1 MLINKIWR
9 RYTGDVILM
18 IDSIMEFI
26 KTFLMLFFELLI
38 LFIIV
43 SFIVSLI
50 QQVVSEEKIKRLL
63 SKPNQAISY
72 MLGMVFGAMT
82 PFCSCSTIPILAG
95 LLNSKVP
102 FGPAISFLIASPL
115 MNPLMIFMLWA
126 LLGWKVAIVYFV
138 VLAIFSILTGFV
150 FSKMNLA
157 ETYKGVNVKGDGFF
171 ANKTG
176 SRVKQAL
183 NDAWAFLYPMLP
195 YLFIGVFIGAFIYGF
210 VPETFITKY
219 ASGDGVISVFIASV
233 IGIPMYIRPETMLP
247 IAEALASKGMSLGT
261 VVALIIGGAGASI
274 PEVVLLSKLFKK
286 KFVVSFVIAILVVA
300 IATGLIVNLII

>member
-1 MLINKIWR
+1 
-9 RYTGDVILM
+9 M
-18 IDSIMEFI
+18 IDSILEFI
-26 KTFLMLFFELLI
+26 KTFLMLFFELLL
-38 LFIIV
+38 LFIVV

-50 QQVVSEEKIKRLL
+50 QQVVSEEKIKKLL
-63 SKPNQAISY
+63 SKPNKAVNYI
-72 MLGMVFGAMT
+72 LGMIFGAVT

-102 FGPAISFLIASPL
+102 FGPAMSFLIASPL

-138 VLAIFSILTGFV
+138 VLAIFSILTGLV

-157 ETYKGVNVKGDGFF
+157 ESYKGVNVKGDGFF

-176 SRVKQAL
+176 SRFKQAL

-210 VPETFITKY
+210 IPEEFITKY
-219 ASGDGVISVFIASV
+219 ASGDGFISVFIASV

-247 IAEALASKGMSLGT
+247 IAEALVSKGMSLGT

-286 KFVVSFVIAILVVA
+286 KFVISFIIAILVVA
-300 IATGLIVNLII
+300 IVTGLIVNIII

>member
-1 MLINKIWR
+1 M
-9 RYTGDVILM
+9 V
-18 IDSIMEFI
+18 DSIMEFI
-26 KTFLMLFFELLI
+26 KTFLMLFFELLL
-38 LFIIV
+38 LFIVV

-50 QQVVSEEKIKRLL
+50 QQVVSEEKIKKLL
-63 SKPNQAISY
+63 SKPNKAVNYI
-72 MLGMVFGAMT
+72 LGMIFGAVT

-102 FGPAISFLIASPL
+102 FGPAMSFLIASPL

-138 VLAIFSILTGFV
+138 VLAIFSILTGLV

-157 ETYKGVNVKGDGFF
+157 ESYKGVNVKGDGFF

-176 SRVKQAL
+176 SRFKQAL

-210 VPETFITKY
+210 IPEEFITKY
-219 ASGDGVISVFIASV
+219 ASGDGFISVFIASV
-233 IGIPMYIRPETMLP
+233 IGIPMYIRPETILP
-247 IAEALASKGMSLGT
+247 IAEALVSKGMSLGT

-286 KFVVSFVIAILVVA
+286 KFVISFIIAILIVA
-300 IATGLIVNLII
+300 IATGLMVNISI

>member
-1 MLINKIWR
+1 M
-9 RYTGDVILM
+9 V
-18 IDSIMEFI
+18 DSIMEFI
-26 KTFLMLFFELLI
+26 KTFLMLFFELLL
-38 LFIIV
+38 LFIVV

-50 QQVVSEEKIKRLL
+50 QQVVSEEKIKKLL
-63 SKPNQAISY
+63 SKPNKAVNYI
-72 MLGMVFGAMT
+72 LGMIFGAVT

-102 FGPAISFLIASPL
+102 FGPAMSFLIASPL

-126 LLGWKVAIVYFV
+126 LLGWKVAVVYFV
-138 VLAIFSILTGFV
+138 VLAIFSILTGLV

-157 ETYKGVNVKGDGFF
+157 ESYKGVNVKGDGFF
-171 ANKTG
+171 ANKSG
-176 SRVKQAL
+176 SRFKQAL

-210 VPETFITKY
+210 IPEEFITKY
-219 ASGDGVISVFIASV
+219 ASGDGFISVFIASV

-247 IAEALASKGMSLGT
+247 IAEALVSKGMSLGT

-286 KFVVSFVIAILVVA
+286 KFVISFVIAILVVA
-300 IATGLIVNLII
+300 IATGLIVNMII

>member
-1 MLINKIWR
+1 ML
-9 RYTGDVILM
+9 
-18 IDSIMEFI
+18 DSIMEFI
-26 KTFLMLFFELLI
+26 KTFVMLFFELLT

-50 QQVVSEEKIKRLL
+50 QQVVSEEKIKRFL

-72 MLGMVFGAMT
+72 VLGMVFGAMT

-102 FGPAISFLIASPL
+102 FGPAVSFLIASPL

-126 LLGWKVAIVYFV
+126 LLGWKVAIVYFI

-176 SRVKQAL
+176 SRVKHAL

-210 VPETFITKY
+210 VPETFITIY
-219 ASGDGVISVFIASV
+219 ASGGGIISVFIASI

-247 IAEALASKGMSLGT
+247 IAEALASKGMLLGT

-286 KFVVSFVIAILVVA
+286 KFVISFVIAILVVA
-300 IATGLIVNLII
+300 ISTGLMVNIVI

>member
-1 MLINKIWR
+1 
-9 RYTGDVILM
+9 M

-26 KTFLMLFFELLI
+26 KTFLMLFFELLL
-38 LFIIV
+38 LFIVV

-50 QQVVSEEKIKRLL
+50 QQVVSEEKIIKLL
-63 SKPNQAISY
+63 SKPNEVVNYI
-72 MLGMVFGAMT
+72 LGMIFGAVT

-102 FGPAISFLIASPL
+102 FGPAMSFLIASPL

-126 LLGWKVAIVYFV
+126 LLGWKVAVVYFV
-138 VLAIFSILTGFV
+138 VLAIFSILTGLV

-157 ETYKGVNVKGDGFF
+157 ESYKGVNVKGDGFF

-176 SRVKQAL
+176 SRFKQAL

-210 VPETFITKY
+210 IPEEFITKY
-219 ASGDGVISVFIASV
+219 ASGDGFISVFIASV

-247 IAEALASKGMSLGT
+247 IAEALVSKGMSLGT

-286 KFVVSFVIAILVVA
+286 KFVISFIIAILVVA
-300 IATGLIVNLII
+300 IVTGLIVNIII

>member
-1 MLINKIWR
+1 ML
-9 RYTGDVILM
+9 
-18 IDSIMEFI
+18 DSIMEFI
-26 KTFLMLFFELLI
+26 KTFVMLFFELLT

-50 QQVVSEEKIKRLL
+50 QQVVSEEKIKRFL

-72 MLGMVFGAMT
+72 VLGMVFGAMT

-102 FGPAISFLIASPL
+102 FGPAVSFLIAS
-115 MNPLMIFMLWA
+115 PLMIFMLWA
-126 LLGWKVAIVYFV
+126 LLGWKVAVVYFI

-176 SRVKQAL
+176 SRVKHAL

-219 ASGDGVISVFIASV
+219 ASGGGIISVFIASI

-286 KFVVSFVIAILVVA
+286 KFVISFVIAILVVA
-300 IATGLIVNLII
+300 ISTGLMVNIFI

>member
-1 MLINKIWR
+1 ML
-9 RYTGDVILM
+9 
-18 IDSIMEFI
+18 DSIIEFI

-50 QQVVSEEKIKRLL
+50 QQVVSEEKIKRFL

-72 MLGMVFGAMT
+72 VLGMVFGAMT

-102 FGPAISFLIASPL
+102 FGPAMSFLIASPL
-115 MNPLMIFMLWA
+115 MNPLMVFMLWA
-126 LLGWKVAIVYFV
+126 LLGWKVAIVYFI

-157 ETYKGVNVKGDGFF
+157 ETYKGVTVKGDGFF
-171 ANKTG
+171 ANKNG
-176 SRVKQAL
+176 SRFKQAL

-219 ASGDGVISVFIASV
+219 ASGGGIISVFIASI

-286 KFVVSFVIAILVVA
+286 KFIISFVIAILVVA
-300 IATGLIVNLII
+300 ISTGLIVNIVI

>member
-1 MLINKIWR
+1 
-9 RYTGDVILM
+9 M

-26 KTFLMLFFELLI
+26 KTFLMLFFELLL

-50 QQVVSEEKIKRLL
+50 QQVISEEKIKRFL
-63 SKPNQAISY
+63 SKPNQAINY
-72 MLGMVFGAMT
+72 ILGMVFGAIT

-102 FGPAISFLIASPL
+102 FGPSMSFLIASPL
-115 MNPLMIFMLWA
+115 MNPLMLFMLWA

-157 ETYKGVNVKGDGFF
+157 ETYKDVNVKGDGFF

-176 SRVKQAL
+176 SRFKQAL

-247 IAEALASKGMSLGT
+247 IAEALVSKGMSLGT
-261 VVALIIGGAGASI
+261 VVALIIGAGASI

-300 IATGLIVNLII
+300 VATGLIVNMIV

>member
-1 MLINKIWR
+1 MVAS
-9 RYTGDVILM
+9 VI
-18 IDSIMEFI
+18 EFI
-26 KTFLMLFFELLI
+26 KTFLMLFFELLL

-50 QQVVSEEKIKRLL
+50 QQIISEEKIKRFL
-63 SKPNQAISY
+63 SKPNQAINY
-72 MLGMVFGAMT
+72 ILGMVFGAIT

-102 FGPAISFLIASPL
+102 FGPSMSFLIASPL
-115 MNPLMIFMLWA
+115 MNPLMLFMLWA
-126 LLGWKVAIVYFV
+126 LLGWKVAVVYFV
-138 VLAIFSILTGFV
+138 VLAIFSILTGLV

-157 ETYKGVNVKGDGFF
+157 GSYKGVNVKGDGFF

-176 SRVKQAL
+176 SRFKQAL

-210 VPETFITKY
+210 VPEAFITKY
-219 ASGDGVISVFIASV
+219 ASGDGIISVFIASV

-247 IAEALASKGMSLGT
+247 IAEALVSKGMSLGT

-286 KFVVSFVIAILVVA
+286 KFVVSFIIAILVVA
-300 IATGLIVNLII
+300 IATGLTVNMIV

>member
-1 MLINKIWR
+1 
-9 RYTGDVILM
+9 
-18 IDSIMEFI
+18 MEFI
-26 KTFLMLFFELLI
+26 KTFLMLFFELLL
-38 LFIIV
+38 LFIVV

-50 QQVVSEEKIKRLL
+50 QQVVSEEKIKKLL
-63 SKPNQAISY
+63 SKPNKAVNYI
-72 MLGMVFGAMT
+72 LGMIFGAVT

-102 FGPAISFLIASPL
+102 FGPAMSFLIASPL

-126 LLGWKVAIVYFV
+126 LLGWKVAIVYFI
-138 VLAIFSILTGFV
+138 VLAVFSILTGLV

-157 ETYKGVNVKGDGFF
+157 NSYKGVNVKGDGFF

-176 SRVKQAL
+176 SRFKQAL

-210 VPETFITKY
+210 IPEEFITKY
-219 ASGDGVISVFIASV
+219 ASGDGFISVLIASV

-247 IAEALASKGMSLGT
+247 IAEALVSKGMSLGT

-286 KFVVSFVIAILVVA
+286 KFVISFVIAILVVA
-300 IATGLIVNLII
+300 IATGLIVNMII

>member
-1 MLINKIWR
+1 ML
-9 RYTGDVILM
+9 
-18 IDSIMEFI
+18 DSIIEFI

-63 SKPNQAISY
+63 SKPNKAVNYI
-72 MLGMVFGAMT
+72 LGMIFGAMT

-102 FGPAISFLIASPL
+102 FGPAMSFLIASPL
-115 MNPLMIFMLWA
+115 MNPLMVFMLWA
-126 LLGWKVAIVYFV
+126 LLGWRVAIVYFV

-157 ETYKGVNVKGDGFF
+157 ESYKGVNVKGDGFF

-219 ASGDGVISVFIASV
+219 ASGDGVIAVLIASV

-247 IAEALASKGMSLGT
+247 IAEALVSKGMSLGT

-300 IATGLIVNLII
+300 VATGLIVNMIV

>member
-1 MLINKIWR
+1 
-9 RYTGDVILM
+9 M

-26 KTFLMLFFELLI
+26 KTFLMLFFELLL
-38 LFIIV
+38 LFIVV

-50 QQVVSEEKIKRLL
+50 QQVVSEEKIKKLL
-63 SKPNQAISY
+63 SKPNKAVNYI
-72 MLGMVFGAMT
+72 LGMIFGAVT

-102 FGPAISFLIASPL
+102 FGPAMSFLIASPL

-138 VLAIFSILTGFV
+138 VLAIFSILTGLV

-157 ETYKGVNVKGDGFF
+157 ESYKGVNVKGDGFF

-176 SRVKQAL
+176 SRFKQAL

-210 VPETFITKY
+210 IPEEFITKY
-219 ASGDGVISVFIASV
+219 ASGDGFISVFIASV

-247 IAEALASKGMSLGT
+247 IAEALVSKGMSLGT

-286 KFVVSFVIAILVVA
+286 KFVISFVIAILVVA
-300 IATGLIVNLII
+300 IATGLIVNMII

>member
-1 MLINKIWR
+1 ML
-9 RYTGDVILM
+9 
-18 IDSIMEFI
+18 DSIIEFI
-26 KTFLMLFFELLI
+26 KTFLMLFFELLV

-50 QQVVSEEKIKRLL
+50 QQIVSEEKIKSLL
-63 SKPNQAISY
+63 SKPNQAINY
-72 MLGMVFGAMT
+72 ILGMIFGAIT

-102 FGPAISFLIASPL
+102 FGPAMSFLIASPL
-115 MNPLMIFMLWA
+115 MNPLMLFMLWA

-138 VLAIFSILTGFV
+138 VLAVFSILTGLV

-157 ETYKGVNVKGDGFF
+157 NSYKGVNVKGDGFF

-176 SRVKQAL
+176 SRFKQAL

-219 ASGDGVISVFIASV
+219 ASGDGILSVFIASI

-247 IAEALASKGMSLGT
+247 IAEALVSKGMSLGT

-286 KFVVSFVIAILVVA
+286 KFVISFIIAILVVA

>member
-1 MLINKIWR
+1 M
-9 RYTGDVILM
+9 V
-18 IDSIMEFI
+18 DSIMEFI
-26 KTFLMLFFELLI
+26 KTFLMLFFELLL
-38 LFIIV
+38 LFIVV

-50 QQVVSEEKIKRLL
+50 QQVVSEEKIKKLL
-63 SKPNQAISY
+63 SKPNKAVNYI
-72 MLGMVFGAMT
+72 LGMIFGAVT

-126 LLGWKVAIVYFV
+126 LLGWKVAIVYFI
-138 VLAIFSILTGFV
+138 VLAVFSILTGLV

-157 ETYKGVNVKGDGFF
+157 NSYKGVNVKGDGFF

-176 SRVKQAL
+176 YRFKQAL

-210 VPETFITKY
+210 IPEAFITKY
-219 ASGDGVISVFIASV
+219 ASGDGFMSVLIASV

-247 IAEALASKGMSLGT
+247 IAEALVSKGMSLGT

-286 KFVVSFVIAILVVA
+286 KFVISFVIAILVVA
-300 IATGLIVNLII
+300 IATGLIVNMII

>member
-1 MLINKIWR
+1 
-9 RYTGDVILM
+9 
-18 IDSIMEFI
+18 
-26 KTFLMLFFELLI
+26 
-38 LFIIV
+38 
-43 SFIVSLI
+43 
-50 QQVVSEEKIKRLL
+50 L

-72 MLGMVFGAMT
+72 VLGMVFGAMT

-102 FGPAISFLIASPL
+102 FGPAVSFLIASPL

-126 LLGWKVAIVYFV
+126 LLGWKVAIVYFI

-176 SRVKQAL
+176 SRVKHAL
-183 NDAWAFLYPMLP
+183 NDAWAFLYPM
-195 YLFIGVFIGAFIYGF
+195 
-210 VPETFITKY
+210 
-219 ASGDGVISVFIASV
+219 FIASI

-286 KFVVSFVIAILVVA
+286 KFVISFVIAILVVA
-300 IATGLIVNLII
+300 ISTGLMVNIVI

>member
-1 MLINKIWR
+1 ML
-9 RYTGDVILM
+9 
-18 IDSIMEFI
+18 DSIIEFI
-26 KTFLMLFFELLI
+26 KTFLMLFFELLV

-63 SKPNQAISY
+63 SKPNQAINY
-72 MLGMVFGAMT
+72 ILGMVFGAIT
-82 PFCSCSTIPILAG
+82 PFCSCSTIPTLAG

-102 FGPAISFLIASPL
+102 FGPAMSFLIASPL
-115 MNPLMIFMLWA
+115 MNPLMLFMLWA
-126 LLGWKVAIVYFV
+126 LLGWKVAVVYFV
-138 VLAIFSILTGFV
+138 VIAIFSILTGLV

-157 ETYKGVNVKGDGFF
+157 ESYKGVNVKGDGFF

-176 SRVKQAL
+176 SRLKQAL

-219 ASGDGVISVFIASV
+219 ASGDGIISVFIASI

-247 IAEALASKGMSLGT
+247 IAEALVSKGMSLGT

-300 IATGLIVNLII
+300 IATGLIVNMIV

>member
-1 MLINKIWR
+1 ML
-9 RYTGDVILM
+9 
-18 IDSIMEFI
+18 DSIIEFI
-26 KTFLMLFFELLI
+26 KTFLMLFFELLV

-50 QQVVSEEKIKRLL
+50 QQVVSEEKIKKLL
-63 SKPNQAISY
+63 SKPNKVVNYIF
-72 MLGMVFGAMT
+72 GMIFGAVT

-102 FGPAISFLIASPL
+102 FGPVMSFLIASPL

-126 LLGWKVAIVYFV
+126 LLGWKVAIVYFI
-138 VLAIFSILTGFV
+138 VLAVFSILTGLV
-150 FSKMNLA
+150 FSKINLA
-157 ETYKGVNVKGDGFF
+157 NSYKGVNVKGDGFF

-176 SRVKQAL
+176 SRFKQAL

-210 VPETFITKY
+210 IPEEFITKY
-219 ASGDGVISVFIASV
+219 ASGDGFISVLIASV

-247 IAEALASKGMSLGT
+247 IAEALVSKGMSLGT

-286 KFVVSFVIAILVVA
+286 KFVISFVIAILVVA
-300 IATGLIVNLII
+300 IATGLIVNMIV

>member
-1 MLINKIWR
+1 ML
-9 RYTGDVILM
+9 
-18 IDSIMEFI
+18 DSIMEFI
-26 KTFLMLFFELLI
+26 KTFVMLFFELLT

-43 SFIVSLI
+43 SFTVSLI
-50 QQVVSEEKIKRLL
+50 QQVVSEEKIKRFL

-72 MLGMVFGAMT
+72 VLGMVFGAMT

-102 FGPAISFLIASPL
+102 FGPAVSFLIASPL

-126 LLGWKVAIVYFV
+126 LLGWKVAIVYFI

-176 SRVKQAL
+176 SRVKHAL

-210 VPETFITKY
+210 VPETFITIY
-219 ASGDGVISVFIASV
+219 ASGGGIISVFIASI

-286 KFVVSFVIAILVVA
+286 KFVISFVIAILVVA
-300 IATGLIVNLII
+300 ISTGLMVNIVI

>member
-1 MLINKIWR
+1 ML
-9 RYTGDVILM
+9 
-18 IDSIMEFI
+18 DSIIEFI

-72 MLGMVFGAMT
+72 ILGMVFGAMT

-102 FGPAISFLIASPL
+102 FGPAMSFLIASPL
-115 MNPLMIFMLWA
+115 MNPLIVFMLWA
-126 LLGWKVAIVYFV
+126 LLGWRVAIVYFV
-138 VLAIFSILTGFV
+138 VLPIFSILTGFV

-157 ETYKGVNVKGDGFF
+157 ESYKGVNVKGDGFF

-219 ASGDGVISVFIASV
+219 ASGDGVIAVLIASV

-247 IAEALASKGMSLGT
+247 IAEALVSKGMSLGT

-300 IATGLIVNLII
+300 VATGLIVNMIV

>member
-1 MLINKIWR
+1 M
-9 RYTGDVILM
+9 V
-18 IDSIMEFI
+18 DSIIEFI
-26 KTFLMLFFELLI
+26 KTFLMLFFELLL
-38 LFIIV
+38 LFIVV

-50 QQVVSEEKIKRLL
+50 QQVVSEEKIKKLL
-63 SKPNQAISY
+63 SKPNKAVNYI
-72 MLGMVFGAMT
+72 LGMIFGAVT

-102 FGPAISFLIASPL
+102 FGPAMSFLIASPL

-138 VLAIFSILTGFV
+138 VLAIFSILTGLV

-157 ETYKGVNVKGDGFF
+157 KSYKGVNVKGDGFF

-176 SRVKQAL
+176 SRFKQAL

-210 VPETFITKY
+210 IPEEFITKY
-219 ASGDGVISVFIASV
+219 ASGDGFISVFIASV

-247 IAEALASKGMSLGT
+247 IAEALVSKGMSLGT

-300 IATGLIVNLII
+300 IATGLIVNIII

>member
-1 MLINKIWR
+1 ML
-9 RYTGDVILM
+9 
-18 IDSIMEFI
+18 DSIIEFI

-72 MLGMVFGAMT
+72 MLGTVFGAMT

-102 FGPAISFLIASPL
+102 FGPAMSFLIASPL
-115 MNPLMIFMLWA
+115 MNPLMVFMLWA
-126 LLGWKVAIVYFV
+126 LLGWKVAVVYFV
-138 VLAIFSILTGFV
+138 VLAIFSILTGLV

-157 ETYKGVNVKGDGFF
+157 ESYKGVNVKGDGFF
-171 ANKTG
+171 ANKHG
-176 SRVKQAL
+176 SRFKQAL

-195 YLFIGVFIGAFIYGF
+195 YLLIGVFIGAFIYGF

-247 IAEALASKGMSLGT
+247 IAEALVSKGMSLGT

-286 KFVVSFVIAILVVA
+286 KFVVLFVIAILVVA
-300 IATGLIVNLII
+300 IVTGLIVNIII

>member
-1 MLINKIWR
+1 ML
-9 RYTGDVILM
+9 
-18 IDSIMEFI
+18 DSIMEFI
-26 KTFLMLFFELLI
+26 KTFVMLFFELLT

-50 QQVVSEEKIKRLL
+50 QQVVSEEKIKRFL

-72 MLGMVFGAMT
+72 VLGMVFGAMT

-102 FGPAISFLIASPL
+102 FGPAVSFLIASPL

-126 LLGWKVAIVYFV
+126 LLGWKVAIVYFI

-176 SRVKQAL
+176 SRVKHAL

-210 VPETFITKY
+210 VPETFITIY
-219 ASGDGVISVFIASV
+219 ASGGGIISVFIASI

-286 KFVVSFVIAILVVA
+286 KFVISFVIAILVVA
-300 IATGLIVNLII
+300 VSTGLMVNIVI

>member
-1 MLINKIWR
+1 ML
-9 RYTGDVILM
+9 
-18 IDSIMEFI
+18 DSIMEFI
-26 KTFLMLFFELLI
+26 KTFVMLFFELFI

-43 SFIVSLI
+43 SFIVSII
-50 QQVVSEEKIKRLL
+50 QQIVSEEKIKYFL
-63 SKPNQAISY
+63 SKPNQAINY
-72 MLGMVFGAMT
+72 ILGMVFGAMT

-102 FGPAISFLIASPL
+102 FGPAMSFLISSPL

-126 LLGWKVAIVYFV
+126 LLGWKVAIVYFIV
-138 VLAIFSILTGFV
+138 IAIFSILTGFV

-171 ANKTG
+171 ANKHG
-176 SRVKQAL
+176 SRFKQAL
-183 NDAWAFLYPMLP
+183 NDAWAFLYPMIP

-219 ASGDGVISVFIASV
+219 ASGGGIISVFIASI

-261 VVALIIGGAGASI
+261 VVALIIGGAGVSI

-286 KFVVSFVIAILVVA
+286 KFVISFVNAILVVA
-300 IATGLIVNLII
+300 ISTGLMVNIVI

>member
-1 MLINKIWR
+1 ML
-9 RYTGDVILM
+9 
-18 IDSIMEFI
+18 DSIMEFI
-26 KTFLMLFFELLI
+26 KTFVMLFFELLT

-50 QQVVSEEKIKRLL
+50 QQVVSEEKIKRFL

-72 MLGMVFGAMT
+72 VLGMVFGAMT

-102 FGPAISFLIASPL
+102 FGPAVSFLIASPL

-126 LLGWKVAIVYFV
+126 LLGWKVAIVYFI

-176 SRVKQAL
+176 SRVKHAL

-195 YLFIGVFIGAFIYGF
+195 YLFIGVCIGAFIYGF
-210 VPETFITKY
+210 VPETFITIY
-219 ASGDGVISVFIASV
+219 ASGGGIISVFIASI

-286 KFVVSFVIAILVVA
+286 KFVISFVIAILVVA
-300 IATGLIVNLII
+300 ISTGLMVNIVI